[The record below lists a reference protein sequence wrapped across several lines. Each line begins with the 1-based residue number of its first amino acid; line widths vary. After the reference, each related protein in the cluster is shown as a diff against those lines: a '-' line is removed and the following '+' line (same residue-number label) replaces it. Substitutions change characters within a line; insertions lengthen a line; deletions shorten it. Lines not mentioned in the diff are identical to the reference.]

1 MTMSSPPAGQP
12 SGDRTVRSGLPI
24 VFLDI
29 DDVLCLNNPYG
40 GADALEAVQGRHA
53 EPDRVLREV
62 FCAEAMRVLET
73 LHADMG
79 GKLRYVIS
87 SSWRR
92 AFSREQIERI
102 FVTAGLD
109 FVVASLHE
117 QWETPRKLWPA
128 ERIEEIQSWLQR
140 HHRGEPFVI
149 LDDEYSGGSLLAA
162 YGDLDHPMAERVVLC
177 ELEVGLTAEHLPII
191 LNALRRGC

>member
-1 MTMSSPPAGQP
+1 MTIST
-12 SGDRTVRSGLPI
+12 SGRGSGADPGADSGFPI

-40 GADALEAVQGRHA
+40 GSDVLDALQGRHA
-53 EPDRVLREV
+53 EPDRVLHEV
-62 FCAEAMRVLET
+62 FCAEAMRVLEA
-73 LHADMG
+73 LHAEMS
-79 GKLRYVIS
+79 GKLRYVVS

-92 AFSREQIERI
+92 AFSREQIEHI
-102 FVTAGLD
+102 FRTAGLD
-109 FVVASLHE
+109 FVVACLHE

-128 ERIEEIQSWLQR
+128 ERIEEIQTWLQK

-162 YGDLDHPMAERVVLC
+162 CDDLNHPLAERVVLC
-177 ELEVGLTAEHLPII
+177 ELQVGLTTEHLPTIRR
-191 LNALRRGC
+191 ALRRNG